1 MLSDEQLQDTMRD
14 RLHRLAGD
22 LAPDPRLYERVLAGH
37 ARHRRARGVGAMV
50 AVAVVAGAA
59 IVLTGGGA
67 DSPASRPQLQLAS
80 FKLRL
85 PEHSQVLAPGSHRCL
100 PAMVMY
106 PSTSVPSGGPANPT
120 EPAIVSAVTADG
132 GCISVLLTSPF
143 TPGSS
148 GAPTPFMDEQS
159 AKPVQIGSYQGTAGP
174 ATWIGSDMSYKGI
187 AIPSGTTQSIVSLAV
202 PRAGGQLEDLVFA
215 AEGVSEQQL
224 ISIVSSGLSA
234 ANTAG

>member
-14 RLHRLAGD
+14 RLHGLASD
-22 LAPDPRLYERVLAGH
+22 LEPDARLYERVLAGH
-37 ARHRRARGVGAMV
+37 ARRRRVRALGAMV
-50 AVAVVAGAA
+50 AVTVVVGAA
-59 IVLTGGGA
+59 IALTAGGA
-67 DSPASRPQLQLAS
+67 GSPAPSQQLQLAS

-85 PEHSQVLAPGSHRCL
+85 PEHSRVLAPGSHRCL

-106 PSTSVPSGGPANPT
+106 PSTSVPNGGPANPT

-187 AIPSGTTQSIVSLAV
+187 AIPSGTTQSIISLDV
-202 PRAGGQLEDLVFA
+202 PAAGGQLEDLVFA

-224 ISIVSSGLSA
+224 ISIVSSGLTA

>member
-1 MLSDEQLQDTMRD
+1 MLSDERLQDTMRD
-14 RLHRLAGD
+14 RLQALAGD
-22 LAPDPRLYERVLAGH
+22 LEPDPRLYERVVVGH
-37 ARHRRARGVGAMV
+37 ARRRRVRMVGAMV
-50 AVAVVAGAA
+50 ALTVVAGAA
-59 IVLTGGGA
+59 IVLTAGGA
-67 DSPASRPQLQLAS
+67 GSRVGSPQLRLAS

-85 PEHSQVLAPGSHRCL
+85 PRHSQVLAPGSHRCL

-106 PSTSVPSGGPANPT
+106 PSTSVPRGGPANPT

-159 AKPVQIGSYQGTAGP
+159 AKPVQIGSYRGTAGP

-187 AIPSGTTQSIVSLAV
+187 AIPSGTVQSIISLEV
-202 PRAGGQLEDLVFA
+202 PVAAGQVEDLVFA

-224 ISIVSSGLSA
+224 TSIVSSGLTA
-234 ANTAG
+234 AKTAG